1 MEQRGFPT
9 SPEGLEIIRDIADQV
24 NKDDRRGLTF
34 PELRM
39 GVVTAINLA
48 VAPPECDVLLGNN
61 TDDEPATAIPCGLGY
76 LPVVN
81 DVIFLLKNGTDLI
94 AIGGFGTLADFGVE
108 TVSTG
113 LTPASGFGTTQFL
126 GRKTAGVTTVMVRM
140 DRTGGTITAT
150 NANITDTLVCTL
162 PVGWRP
168 PDTVFPAANIQNART
183 GVMEVLADGTCVL
196 VTSTTDVVTGD
207 SIKFSHAWIS

>member
-1 MEQRGFPT
+1 MTQD
-9 SPEGLEIIRDIADQV
+9 SGLEIIRDIADQV
-24 NKDDRRGLTF
+24 NKDTLKGLTW

-61 TDDEPATAIPCGLGY
+61 TDDDPATEIPCGLGY

-94 AIGGFGTLADFGVE
+94 AIGGFGTFADFGVE
-108 TVSTG
+108 ITSTG
-113 LTPASGFGTTQFL
+113 LTPATGFATTQFL
-126 GRKTAGVTTVMVRM
+126 GRKTAGVTTIMVRM
-140 DRTGGTITAT
+140 ERTGGTITAT
-150 NANITDTLVCTL
+150 NGNITDTLVCTL

-183 GVMEVLADGTCVL
+183 GVMEVLANGTCVL
-196 VTSTTDVVTGD
+196 VTSTSDVIVAD